1 MELIWKRVQHAAKES
16 MDQDCFQRWIAP
28 LRLLERKD
36 RSVVLVCPNAFFK
49 DWVDQHYRGELKQA
63 FRKATG
69 QDVDLEFRIEVSAQG
84 KTERRE
90 PRQTGFA
97 QVSSSPLWDSG
108 LNGNYTFERFVVG
121 PSNEFAY
128 SASLEVARSPKT
140 RYNPLLLMADVGL
153 GKSHLSCAVGNHIR
167 LNSPRERVFY
177 TTAEGF
183 VNEMVQALRAKKLD
197 IFKEKFRRQ
206 CDVLL
211 LDGVQFLSGKAGT
224 QAELAHTLDALQ
236 NSNKRIVLTSNV
248 MPHTIPEMEPSLR
261 SRIGCGLV
269 VDIKPP
275 DVTTRCRILHQKARQ
290 DGVELPEPVVE
301 YLAHKV
307 TENVRQ
313 LESVLIHLLAK
324 ASLLRRSIDLELAK
338 EVIHDLFHELSLP
351 RKPTVQ
357 EIVDCVCRY
366 FRVERESLI
375 SRSRKKAVYYPR
387 QVAMYLC
394 RQHTDAT
401 LTAIGKA
408 FRRDHASVI
417 HSLAVIQRRCR
428 VDSTTRNQVTFLS
441 EQLLK
446 SH

>member
-1 MELIWKRVQHAAKES
+1 MELIWKRVQQAAKES
-16 MDQDCFQRWIAP
+16 MDPDCFQRWIAP
-28 LRLLERKD
+28 LRLIERRD
-36 RSVVLVCPNAFFK
+36 RAMVLSCPNAFFRE
-49 DWVDQHYRGELKQA
+49 WVEQHYRCKLAQA

-69 QDVDLEFRIEVSAQG
+69 QDVDLEFRTEATAEGRAERNEV
-84 KTERRE
+84 
-90 PRQTGFA
+90 RQTRFA

-140 RYNPLLLMADVGL
+140 RYNPLLLLADVGL
-153 GKSHLSCAVGNHIR
+153 GKSHLSCAVGNHIMV
-167 LNSPRERVFY
+167 NAPQQRVY
-177 TTAEGF
+177 YITAEGF
-183 VNEMVQALRAKKLD
+183 VNEMVQALKGKKLD
-197 IFKEKFRRQ
+197 LFKEKFRRQ

-211 LDGVQFLSGKAGT
+211 LDGVHFLSGKAGT
-224 QAELAHTLDALQ
+224 QTELAHTLDALQ
-236 NSNKRIVLTSNV
+236 NSNKRIVLTSSLL
-248 MPHTIPEMEPSLR
+248 PQAIPEMEPSLR
-261 SRIGCGLV
+261 SRISCGLV

-275 DVTTRCRILHQKARQ
+275 DLITRCRILHQKARQ
-290 DGVELPEPVVE
+290 EGVELPEPVVE

-324 ASLLRRSIDLELAK
+324 ASLLHRPIDLELAE
-338 EVIHDLFHELSLP
+338 EVIRDLFHELSLP

-357 EIVDCVCRY
+357 EIVECVCRY
-366 FRVERESLI
+366 FRIEKESLV

-408 FRRDHASVI
+408 FRRNHASVI
-417 HSLAVIQRRCR
+417 HSLAVMQRRCR
-428 VDSTTRNQVTFLS
+428 VDSTARNQVAFLS
-441 EQLLK
+441 EQLLR
-446 SH
+446 SR